1 MSPTTTNVDDD
12 DAIRK
17 NTWWKKEYP
26 HCLNWRSKSN
36 KITYNLQSC
45 RMASEKLAIE
55 QNDTEDE
62 EQINNNNHGAEYVV
76 WFDS

>member
-1 MSPTTTNVDDD
+1 
-12 DAIRK
+12 
-17 NTWWKKEYP
+17 
-26 HCLNWRSKSN
+26 
-36 KITYNLQSC
+36 
-45 RMASEKLAIE
+45 MASEKLAIE